1 MTEIGSKVLLY
12 LFASLAINGISYGL
26 RSSFLPNFIDGNL
39 ITILLALMAINST
52 TNSVILT
59 KLKDLTKDLP
69 DEKKKVLNSSM
80 KEMKISIVEQLVLIA
95 IAIIGLI
102 LKKSDVLKLA
112 LPHRDFAIDLIL
124 VAVLF
129 YSIHVL
135 YDTANAV
142 FVIIDSENKPE
153 GAS

>member
-1 MTEIGSKVLLY
+1 MTEIGSKILVYLL
-12 LFASLAINGISYGL
+12 LSLVINGLSYGL
-26 RSSFLPNFIDGNL
+26 KSSFLPNFIDGNL

-59 KLKDLTKDLP
+59 KLKDILKDNP
-69 DEKKKVLNSSM
+69 KIDFTNS
-80 KEMKISIVEQLVLIA
+80 KREMRVSILEQLALTIV
-95 IAIIGLI
+95 AIIGLI
-102 LKKSDVLKLA
+102 LKKSDVLKQA
-112 LPHRDFAIDLIL
+112 IPHRDFYSDLLL
-124 VAVLF
+124 VAVLC

-142 FVIIDSENKPE
+142 FVILDRENKNE